1 MSAQYVKDMTE
12 GNETRLLISFS
23 IPMVIGNVF
32 QQFYNMVDSIIV
44 GNFVGA
50 NALAAVGAT
59 GSLNFLFFSLCGGMS
74 MGVGILI
81 SQYFGA
87 RNEENVRKTI
97 ANSIYII
104 TAMSILM
111 SVLGIAFSKTILQ
124 LLNTPPAIL
133 DDSAAYMRITCAG
146 ILAIGGYNGISA
158 ILRAL
163 GDSRTPLIFLI
174 VASLLNVVLDL
185 LFVIQF
191 GLGVRGVGYA
201 TIIAQAISAIGSIIF
216 ALVKNPYFR
225 IKKEHLKFNP
235 QIASTCMKLGLPI
248 AAQSSLIA
256 VSCVALQS
264 VVNQFGAG
272 VVAAFTAT
280 SRIEQLVQQPYNSLG
295 AAVSTF
301 TGQNMGANRLDRVKR
316 GFRKSVIM
324 VVIFSVAMLLL
335 IYTNNRAIISLFVKE
350 ESVIAI
356 GAKAIRITSLMFI
369 PLGLIY
375 VTRGLLNGAGD
386 AFYSVINGAVEI
398 IGRIGFSNALILIPT
413 IGQWGVWWATGLT
426 WVIVAV
432 ASLIRYRQGIWKTK
446 AVSKRQGAE
455 IPIEETPLE
464 ETPIEETSV
473 EETPVLQYMSK

>member
-12 GNETRLLISFS
+12 GNETKLLISFS
-23 IPMVIGNVF
+23 IPMIIGNIF

-59 GSLNFLFFSLCGGMS
+59 GSLNFLFFSLCSGMS

-87 RNEENVRKTI
+87 KNEDNVRKTI

-104 TAMSILM
+104 AAVSILM
-111 SVLGIAFSKTILQ
+111 SILGILFSRVILQ
-124 LLNTPPAIL
+124 FLNTPAAII
-133 DDSAAYMRITCAG
+133 DDSAAYMKITCGG
-146 ILAIGGYNGISA
+146 ILAIGGYNAISA

-163 GDSRTPLIFLI
+163 GDSKTPLVFLI

-185 LFVIQF
+185 LFVLQF
-191 GLGVRGVGYA
+191 GMGVRGVGYA
-201 TIIAQAISAIGSIIF
+201 TIIAQAVAAVGCLIF
-216 ALVKNPYFR
+216 ALMKNPYFR
-225 IKKEHLKFNP
+225 IKKEHLRFDP
-235 QIASTCMKLGLPI
+235 EIAVKCMKLGLPI

-256 VSCVALQS
+256 ISCVALQS
-264 VVNQFGAG
+264 VVNKFGEG

-301 TGQNMGANRLDRVKR
+301 TGQNMGAGKLDRVKK
-316 GFRKSVIM
+316 GFHKSIIM
-324 VVIFSVAMLLL
+324 VVIFSIAMLLL
-335 IYTNNRAIISLFVKE
+335 IYTNNRVIISLFVKDE
-350 ESVIAI
+350 AVIAI
-356 GAKAIRITSLMFI
+356 GATAIRITSMMFM

-386 AFYSVINGAVEI
+386 AVYSVINGSVEI
-398 IGRIGFSNALILIPT
+398 IGRIGFSNILVLIPT
-413 IGQWGVWWATGLT
+413 IGQWGIWWATGLT
-426 WVIVAV
+426 WVIVAS
-432 ASLIRYRQGIWKTK
+432 ASLIRYKQGKWKTK
-446 AVSKRQGAE
+446 TVIGRK
-455 IPIEETPLE
+455 
-464 ETPIEETSV
+464 
-473 EETPVLQYMSK
+473 